1 MTPFTLNIRG
11 TLHSFDTP
19 AVMGIL
25 NITPDSFYAP
35 SRVVTPGDI
44 AAGAARMAAE
54 GADII
59 DVGAFSTRP
68 GADEVDEVDELAR
81 IREAMPVVR
90 AAAPSTLISVD
101 TFRASVAREAV
112 ALGADIVNDVSGG
125 NLDPDMHDTVA
136 ELGVPYIL
144 SHMRGSVKDMME
156 YTDYE
161 MVTRDVLSEL
171 GDRLQQLA
179 LLGVNDVI
187 IDPGFGF
194 SKTLDQ
200 NYRLLAD
207 LELFGLFHRPLLVGF
222 SRKSMITRLLDIPS
236 SEALNGTTVLNTLA
250 LDRGAAILRVHDV
263 KAARQAV
270 AIYNRMNEA
279 RKQ

>member
-11 TLHSFDTP
+11 TLHNFDTP

-68 GADEVDEVDELAR
+68 GADEVDEADELAR